1 MSVRSKHFIL
11 GSSSSS
17 SWSSSCCCCC
27 FFFLSSLPSSSFYL
41 HFLLLPFNCNE
52 ALFLY
57 YSTKSHKNFL
67 FSHLLQLNSWPP
79 PLLGAQPPLL
89 VVALLVRFFSQ
100 LSMGWDPPYSPITIC
115 LAVYRYYI
123 LLPLCVH
130 NLIQG

>member
-1 MSVRSKHFIL
+1 MFLRSKHFIL

-89 VVALLVRFFSQ
+89 VVALLVRFFSHG
-100 LSMGWDPPYSPITIC
+100 MGPSLLTH
-115 LAVYRYYI
+115 YYMPGS
-123 LLPLCVH
+123 LPLLYLASIMCP
-130 NLIQG
+130 